1 MKLRYITVFL
11 FFLTASVAFSQKK
24 LIGYTYSMSVPMG
37 NIKDYISAPS
47 FRGVNFEGLI
57 KLNDKLSVGWLAGW
71 NVFSEEHPNDIYVKD
86 NLTIAGTQY
95 RYKNM
100 FPLLARVAN
109 HMGKATGARPYAAAG
124 AGLTPEIMR
133 TDVGLYS
140 FKYDGWHLSLAPEA
154 GINIPVSGGALTGSI
169 RYIYGFKTQDLKSI
183 SYFSVNLGFLFKAD
197 KRNSL

>member
-1 MKLRYITVFL
+1 MRLRYITVFL
-11 FFLTASVAFSQKK
+11 FFLTASSAFSQKK
-24 LIGYTYSMSVPMG
+24 LIGYTYSISVPMG
-37 NIKDYISAPS
+37 SIKDYISAPS

-71 NVFSEEHPNDIYVKD
+71 NVFAEEHPNDLYVKD

-100 FPLLARVAN
+100 FPILARVAN

-124 AGLTPEIMR
+124 IGLTDEIMR

-140 FKYDGWHLSLAPEA
+140 FKLDGWHLSLAPEL
-154 GINIPVSGGALTGSI
+154 GIIIPVNGGAVTGSA
-169 RYIYGFKTQDLKSI
+169 RYIYGLKTQDLKSI
-183 SYFSVNLGFLFKAD
+183 SYISINLGFLFKAD
-197 KRNSL
+197 KRNPS